1 MTETSFNKH
10 IKTFS
15 SAFAHSKYV
24 SKLFVVPKSWFLFI
38 RNLWWALYEI
48 AARGKQRDK
57 CDIIFMGRKTTFF
70 SADRPLEHV
79 GWLTDEIAVK
89 GKNRDICHISFSQ
102 SKCDKQSLR
111 FKLLFNIWI
120 HSRFHGLMHMEIS
133 RVQFFLTSFKVASLI
148 FVISVCRGW

>member
-1 MTETSFNKH
+1 MCQRVDFFLSGTCDEPLVWNSSKRQTERQLWYHFYGAKN
-10 IKTFS
+10 
-15 SAFAHSKYV
+15 
-24 SKLFVVPKSWFLFI
+24 
-38 RNLWWALYEI
+38 NL
-48 AARGKQRDK
+48 
-57 CDIIFMGRKTTFF
+57 F

-79 GWLTDEIAVK
+79 GWLTDKIAVK
-89 GKNRDICHISFSQ
+89 GKNRDICNISFSQ